1 MADVIVVGGGI
12 AGLAAAYEL
21 NRLGISFL
29 LLEARSRLGGVLFG
43 EHVDDFTID
52 AGPDS
57 ILVQKPEGVALC
69 QELGL
74 GERLIP
80 TKLPRVAFV
89 QRHGRLHALPA
100 SSMLG
105 IPTGLGPLLQSSL
118 FSWSGKLRMA
128 MERLV
133 PARRDEVDESVGRFM
148 TRRFGSEATT
158 YVAEPL
164 MAGIHAGDVDRL
176 SVTALFPRLRDLEQR
191 HGSVSR
197 GLRAGERDT
206 LGPSTD
212 GGGAF
217 RSLPGGLIELVHAL
231 VAALPPH
238 VLRHSTAV
246 TRVARFAESDR
257 PIESRDAR
265 ACNLF
270 RVETS
275 GAFHDAQSVILAT
288 PAFVTARL
296 LGELDSELASLC
308 DRIPYASTA
317 TVALAF
323 ERSAVSHRLAGTG
336 FVVPRTEDTRIFA
349 ASWLSSK
356 WPHRAPESKVLMRTF
371 VGGARDPG
379 ALDYS
384 DEQLI
389 ARSME
394 SLAPLLG
401 IMAPP
406 LLSRVYRWERA
417 NVQYEVGHVAVV
429 AAIEAALTRH
439 RGLYVTGSG
448 FRGVGIPDCIADAR
462 RTAAQAAAGV
472 AGA

>member
-1 MADVIVVGGGI
+1 MADVIVIGGGI

-21 NRLGISFL
+21 NRLGASFL
-29 LLEARSRLGGVLFG
+29 LLEARPRLGGVLFG
-43 EHVDDFTID
+43 EQIDDFTID

-57 ILVQKPEGVALC
+57 ILVQKPDGVALC

-74 GERLIP
+74 GGRLIP

-100 SSMLG
+100 SSVLG
-105 IPTGLGPLLQSSL
+105 IPTALGPLLQSSL
-118 FSWSGKLRMA
+118 FSWSGKLRMV
-128 MERLV
+128 MERLA
-133 PARRDEVDESVGRFM
+133 PARRDEADESIGAFM
-148 TRRFGSEATT
+148 RRRFGSEATT

-164 MAGIHAGDVDRL
+164 LAGIHAGDVDRL
-176 SVTALFPRLRDLEQR
+176 SVTALFPRLRDLEKR

-197 GLRAGERDT
+197 GLRAGEPDT
-206 LGPSTD
+206 PASSTHE
-212 GGGAF
+212 GGVF

-231 VAALPPH
+231 VAALPPD
-238 VLRHSTAV
+238 VLRHSTAA
-246 TRVARFAESDR
+246 TRVARFTESDR
-257 PIESRDAR
+257 AIGLRDAGTSR
-265 ACNLF
+265 LF

-275 GAFHDAQSVILAT
+275 GAFHDAQSIILAT
-288 PAFVTARL
+288 PAFVTARVL
-296 LGELDSELASLC
+296 RELDSELASLC

-323 ERSAVSHRLAGTG
+323 ERSAVSHHLAGTG

-356 WPHRAPESKVLMRTF
+356 WPHRAPESKVLLRTF
-371 VGGARDPG
+371 VGGARDPR

-401 IMAPP
+401 ITARP

-417 NVQYEVGHVAVV
+417 NVQYEVGHVTVV
-429 AAIEAALTRH
+429 SAIEAALARH

-462 RTAAQAAAGV
+462 RTAALAAAAV
-472 AGA
+472 SGA